1 SDMTYEAAR
10 SINGSFLRLLG
21 TSATTVGLVAGAGEL
36 IGYGLRF
43 VSGYFSDKTRR
54 YWLITGIGYAIN
66 LLSVPLLAVAG
77 RWEVAALLMILERAG
92 RAIRNPAR
100 DAMLSHATSE
110 VGHGKGFGVH
120 EALDQIGA
128 TTGPLIISAALVAG
142 ASMRHAF
149 AWLLLPAI
157 AALSILAFTRLRFPR
172 PQTLE
177 VAEKESLSGK
187 GLPRSYWVYLIAAS
201 LVAAG
206 FVDYPLLAFHFQKVE
221 KMQGSLIALYYAI
234 AMGVDA
240 GAALLF
246 GVLYDKIGMKSLVI
260 ATALSC
266 LFPLFAFSS
275 TIGGALVGVVLW
287 GIGMGAQE
295 SIMRAAIAH
304 FSSKDKRATA
314 YGLFNMVYGI
324 AWFLG
329 RSLFGILYGWFLP
342 GAIVF
347 SLLSQI
353 VAIPLF
359 VLSSRVR

>member
-1 SDMTYEAAR
+1 
-10 SINGSFLRLLG
+10 
-21 TSATTVGLVAGAGEL
+21 
-36 IGYGLRF
+36 
-43 VSGYFSDKTRR
+43 
-54 YWLITGIGYAIN
+54 
-66 LLSVPLLAVAG
+66 
-77 RWEVAALLMILERAG
+77 
-92 RAIRNPAR
+92 
-100 DAMLSHATSE
+100 
-110 VGHGKGFGVH
+110 
-120 EALDQIGA
+120 
-128 TTGPLIISAALVAG
+128 
-142 ASMRHAF
+142 
-149 AWLLLPAI
+149 
-157 AALSILAFTRLRFPR
+157 
-172 PQTLE
+172 
-177 VAEKESLSGK
+177 
-187 GLPRSYWVYLIAAS
+187 
-201 LVAAG
+201 
-206 FVDYPLLAFHFQKVE
+206 LAFHFQKVE

-329 RSLFGILYGWFLP
+329 SSLFGILYGWSLP